1 VNFLENIFLYFQAMT
16 HLSPNN
22 PLDKQKANFIK
33 PSLEPSAATVK
44 ANLFWHLINNL
55 INKRRRNNVCKTV
68 FQPNNRLRR
77 NDFFVRAVGSES
89 FGGRAADESGENENL
104 RRRAENEFG
113 ARRNRTRIFEKFA
126 R

>member
-16 HLSPNN
+16 PSLAEYL
-22 PLDKQKANFIK
+22 LDKQKANFIK

-44 ANLFWHLINNL
+44 ANLFWHLIN
-55 INKRRRNNVCKTV
+55 KRRKNNVCKTI